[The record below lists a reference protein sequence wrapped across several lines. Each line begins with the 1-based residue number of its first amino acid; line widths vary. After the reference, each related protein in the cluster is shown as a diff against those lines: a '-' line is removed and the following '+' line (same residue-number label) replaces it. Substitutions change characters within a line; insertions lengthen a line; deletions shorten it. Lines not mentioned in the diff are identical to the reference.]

1 MKGKKLSFPF
11 ICFFE
16 SGLFNGLRPIQIKK
30 SPRSISPIWLNAQR
44 LAQGS
49 VSPLRSRE
57 SPDFHERKYTEE
69 SPRSQGFVGC
79 NRSAAG
85 EMSNC
90 AKDLEAARRTMA
102 GLWKLPGCRLVGQLA
117 QHNTISWTVSTDRV
131 LGQAERRVELDGA
144 PGSDLSKR
152 SSFDR
157 ATALLRPIGSGRL
170 FSNRERGP
178 RPPTRRETKAGHT
191 QQHHCPGRR
200 LGRADWIA

>member
-1 MKGKKLSFPF
+1 
-11 ICFFE
+11 
-16 SGLFNGLRPIQIKK
+16 
-30 SPRSISPIWLNAQR
+30 
-44 LAQGS
+44 
-49 VSPLRSRE
+49 
-57 SPDFHERKYTEE
+57 
-69 SPRSQGFVGC
+69 
-79 NRSAAG
+79 
-85 EMSNC
+85 
-90 AKDLEAARRTMA
+90 MA
-102 GLWKLPGCRLVGQLA
+102 GLWKLPGSRLVGQLA